1 MENVYFIFI
10 KNQRNQ
16 RNQRKIM
23 QQNQTQTQNIV
34 ILISGRGSNME
45 AIVKSWQHQMFPQN
59 TKIAAVISNN
69 ADATGLNFAK
79 QHNIATEVL
88 SHKNFA
94 SRQEYD
100 QSLIKIIDKYTPKLV
115 VLAGFMRILSPE
127 FVQHYQQ
134 RLMNIHP
141 SLLPSL
147 TGLHTHKRAI
157 ESGLKI
163 HGCTVHFVTA
173 ELDAGP
179 IIIQGAVPVLPND
192 NEDILAARVLKIEH
206 KIYSKAIQLF
216 LQGKINANSDS
227 NNQNADEFL
236 IAF

>member
-69 ADATGLNFAK
+69 ADAAGLNFAK

-88 SHKNFA
+88 SHKNFS

>member
-1 MENVYFIFI
+1 
-10 KNQRNQ
+10 
-16 RNQRKIM
+16 M
-23 QQNQTQTQNIV
+23 QQNQTQNIV

-69 ADATGLNFAK
+69 ADAAGLNFAK

-88 SHKNFA
+88 SHKNFV

>member
-16 RNQRKIM
+16 RKIM
-23 QQNQTQTQNIV
+23 QTQNIV

-45 AIVKSWQHQMFPQN
+45 AIVKSWQQQMFPQN

-69 ADATGLNFAK
+69 ADAAGLNFAK

-88 SHKNFA
+88 SHKKFA
-94 SRQEYD
+94 TRQEYD
-100 QSLIKIIDKYTPKLV
+100 QSLIKIIDKYDPKLV

-134 RLMNIHP
+134 RLVNIHP

-157 ESGLKI
+157 ESGMKI

-179 IIIQGAVPVLPND
+179 IIIQGAVPVLPTD

-216 LQGKINANSDS
+216 LEGKINSTL
-227 NNQNADEFL
+227 NNENKDEFL

>member
-23 QQNQTQTQNIV
+23 QQNQTQNIV

-69 ADATGLNFAK
+69 ADAAGLNFAK

-88 SHKNFA
+88 SHKNFV

>member
-1 MENVYFIFI
+1 
-10 KNQRNQ
+10 
-16 RNQRKIM
+16 M

-69 ADATGLNFAK
+69 ADAAGLNFAK

-88 SHKNFA
+88 SHKNFV

>member
-69 ADATGLNFAK
+69 ADAAGLNFAK

-88 SHKNFA
+88 SHKNFV

>member
-1 MENVYFIFI
+1 
-10 KNQRNQ
+10 
-16 RNQRKIM
+16 M

-69 ADATGLNFAK
+69 ADAAGLNFAK

-88 SHKNFA
+88 SHKNFV

-100 QSLIKIIDKYTPKLV
+100 QSLIKIIDKYNPKLV